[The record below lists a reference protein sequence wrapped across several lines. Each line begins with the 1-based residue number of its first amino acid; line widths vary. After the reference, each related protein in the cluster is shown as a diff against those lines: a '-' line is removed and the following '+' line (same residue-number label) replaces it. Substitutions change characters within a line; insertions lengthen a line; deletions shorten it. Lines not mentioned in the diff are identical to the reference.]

1 MFTLSVKQLSEA
13 QSESTLQSTPIPHLA
28 GHSDPP
34 QSTPV
39 SFPSF
44 NPLLQTERVGL
55 KEGTLD
61 GLDDGKREGAL
72 DDGKR
77 EGAPEGELD
86 GGARHKKQ
94 LSGTTVLQS
103 SSLLK
108 QKPDI
113 QSLLTIHES

>member
-1 MFTLSVKQLSEA
+1 MSDA
-13 QSESTLQSTPIPHLA
+13 QSESTLQSTPIPHLV

-61 GLDDGKREGAL
+61 GLDDGKREGA
-72 DDGKR
+72 
-77 EGAPEGELD
+77 PEGELD

-94 LSGTTVLQS
+94 LPESTVLQS
-103 SSLLK
+103 SSSLK

>member
-1 MFTLSVKQLSEA
+1 MFTLSVRQLSDA

-61 GLDDGKREGAL
+61 GLDDGKREGA
-72 DDGKR
+72 
-77 EGAPEGELD
+77 PEGELD

>member
-1 MFTLSVKQLSEA
+1 MFTLSVRQFSDA
-13 QSESTLQSTPIPHLA
+13 QSESTLQSTPIPHLV

-61 GLDDGKREGAL
+61 GLDDGKREGA
-72 DDGKR
+72 
-77 EGAPEGELD
+77 PEGELD

-94 LSGTTVLQS
+94 LPESTVLQS

>member
-1 MFTLSVKQLSEA
+1 
-13 QSESTLQSTPIPHLA
+13 
-28 GHSDPP
+28 
-34 QSTPV
+34 
-39 SFPSF
+39 
-44 NPLLQTERVGL
+44 LQTERVGL

-61 GLDDGKREGAL
+61 GLDDGKREGAP
-72 DDGKR
+72 D
-77 EGAPEGELD
+77 GELD

-94 LSGTTVLQS
+94 LSESTVLQS

>member
-1 MFTLSVKQLSEA
+1 MFTLSVRQLSDA
-13 QSESTLQSTPIPHLA
+13 QSESTLQFTPIPHLV

-61 GLDDGKREGAL
+61 GLDDGKREGA
-72 DDGKR
+72 
-77 EGAPEGELD
+77 PEGELD

-94 LSGTTVLQS
+94 LPESTVLQS
-103 SSLLK
+103 SSSLK